1 MSIYQSFRTPLLSL
15 ATLLLVGAC
24 AKKEDDTSR
33 QNSVSDTNRQE
44 TQPATDEMDDTPVVP
59 ETVDALTVYTMNCG
73 TIKISDLDGFS
84 TAGDYAGKSDT
95 FTDTCYLVRHPEGD
109 LLWDLGL
116 PAATLGDGVVNGVF
130 TVNIDETLTD
140 TIARIDLAPSDI
152 DYMAISHMHF
162 DHTGQP
168 EAAGAAT
175 WLVHQNEYDA
185 MFADEET
192 AQQYS
197 GFTGLERQ
205 TFTGDYDVFGDG
217 SVTILELPGHT
228 PGHTA
233 LQLMMPEAGPVLL
246 TGDLYHR
253 AESRQLR
260 RVPRFNTDEEETRR
274 SMERFEQIADTLG
287 ARVII
292 QHEPADV
299 ATLPTFPEPLR

>member
-1 MSIYQSFRTPLLSL
+1 MDIFQFSKGSLLL
-15 ATLLLVGAC
+15 VATLLIVVAC
-24 AKKEDDTSR
+24 AKE
-33 QNSVSDTNRQE
+33 
-44 TQPATDEMDDTPVVP
+44 TDEAAGRNSASGTNVEKAKSAMGGNRESALAPEVVQ
-59 ETVDALTVYTMNCG
+59 ALTVYIMNCG

-130 TVNIDETLTD
+130 TVNIDETLAD
-140 TIARIDLAPSDI
+140 TMAKLNLAPSDI
-152 DYMAISHMHF
+152 DYVAISHGHF

-168 EAAGAAT
+168 EAAGDAT
-175 WLVHQNEYDA
+175 WLVHQREYDA
-185 MFADEET
+185 MFADDET
-192 AQQYS
+192 AQQYAA
-197 GFTGLERQ
+197 FTGLDRQ
-205 TFTGDYDVFGDG
+205 TFTRDYDVFGDG

-274 SMERFEQIADTLG
+274 SMERFEKISDTLG

-299 ATLPTFPEPLR
+299 ATLPEFPEPLR